1 MTQLVPGTGPEG
13 FDVAPRVLRTPFV
26 DEWLGRE
33 ADVASARERL
43 SDELMRA
50 AQEGRGHELVAITG
64 EATGLVTEIL
74 PARQIVERMVA
85 DAEQTS
91 PRSAGRPVRR
101 QPSG

>member
-13 FDVAPRVLRTPFV
+13 FDVAPRVPRTPFV
-26 DEWLGRE
+26 DESLGRE